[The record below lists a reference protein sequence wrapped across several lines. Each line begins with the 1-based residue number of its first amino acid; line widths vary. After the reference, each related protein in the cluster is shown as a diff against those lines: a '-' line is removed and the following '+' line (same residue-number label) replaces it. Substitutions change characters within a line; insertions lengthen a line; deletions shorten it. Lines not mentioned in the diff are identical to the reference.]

1 MSKRFQ
7 ITITEQA
14 LADLSELKDKGV
26 QKSIQTKISELTT
39 EPHKRGKPLTDD
51 LTGYYRIRARGRYR
65 IVYEVAMLEELVIV
79 VVIGI
84 RKEGD
89 KRDAYKVAKKRLL

>member
-1 MSKRFQ
+1 MPKRFQ
-7 ITITEQA
+7 VTITEEA
-14 LADLSELKDKGV
+14 FADLSEVRDKSV
-26 QKSIQTKISELTT
+26 QKSIQTKIGELTT

-51 LTGYYRIRARGRYR
+51 LAGYYRLKARGRYR
-65 IVYEVAMLEELVIV
+65 IIYEVAMLEELVIIV
-79 VVIGI
+79 VVGI